1 MGPLAESALLKGI
14 WAQPEGACEQ
24 GGRPCAGAGKID
36 SVAVTTAASSAHA
49 RPEPPAQIRWACI
62 IALVQSAIVLAFAT
76 FLVYRDITGAEETS
90 LVSEGDTIGWVG
102 TGTAIFLYLVF
113 AVVIAGAI
121 SLMRGHR
128 FGRGPVAMWEL
139 ILLPM
144 AFYMFQAGQPLAGTA
159 AGLSAIV
166 ALVLLFHRRS
176 LEWTAENYAS

>member
-1 MGPLAESALLKGI
+1 MPDTRAT
-14 WAQPEGACEQ
+14 P
-24 GGRPCAGAGKID
+24 ID
-36 SVAVTTAASSAHA
+36 SEAVTTAASSAHA
-49 RPEPPAQIRWACI
+49 RPEPPAAIRWACI
-62 IALVQSAIVLAFAT
+62 IAIVQSMIVLAFAT
-76 FLVYRDITGAEETS
+76 FLVYRDLTGAEETS

-144 AFYMFQAGQPLAGTA
+144 SFYMFQAGQPLAGA
-159 AGLSAIV
+159 VAGASAIA
-166 ALVLLFHRRS
+166 ALVMLFNRRS
-176 LEWTAENYAS
+176 LEWTAENYAA